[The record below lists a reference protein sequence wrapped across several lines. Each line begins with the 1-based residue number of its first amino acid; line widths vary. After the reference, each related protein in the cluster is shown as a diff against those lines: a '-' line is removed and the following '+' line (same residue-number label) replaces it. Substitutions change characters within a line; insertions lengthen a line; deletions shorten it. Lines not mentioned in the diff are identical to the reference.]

1 MPNKKLSVWTRDR
14 TKQWV
19 QKNEQKEHDKEGVN
33 TEVVRFLRWPWQERK
48 FHRAKDFRKNT
59 MEMLKLNN
67 MIAEIKNSGNK
78 FISGLD
84 MEEENNWKRN
94 KLAKTILAE
103 MCRV

>member
-1 MPNKKLSVWTRDR
+1 
-14 TKQWV
+14 
-19 QKNEQKEHDKEGVN
+19 
-33 TEVVRFLRWPWQERK
+33 
-48 FHRAKDFRKNT
+48 
-59 MEMLKLNN
+59 MLKLNN